1 MRTLDVGA
9 AIDARPFGGFQWMVV
24 ALCGVLLIVDGYDVF
39 VAGTAGTEP
48 ETVYLMFSP
57 AYTRES
63 STVFS
68 PVTCW
73 FFGYTWTS
81 RFHPVTT

>member
-39 VAGTAGTEP
+39 VAGTVLPLDQAVE
-48 ETVYLMFSP
+48 
-57 AYTRES
+57 
-63 STVFS
+63 
-68 PVTCW
+68 
-73 FFGYTWTS
+73 GYDLLRRRQAVGKVILTMTGAS
-81 RFHPVTT
+81 DQP